1 MAKTGTSIRYKA
13 EEKRRNAIIL
23 AIILFILGLAMIF
36 AGTYAYYRNT
46 INGTVSGTI
55 AAWSFKANNSATS
68 FIISLS
74 LSQSNSTYN
83 STIAPGTSGSFSID
97 LSAADSDLA
106 ADYVMTF
113 SDFQNKPTNLKFYSD
128 SSFTNETDITAS
140 GYSIT
145 GTLASGDAT
154 TKTIYWKWAYGA
166 ASSVTLDNQD
176 ADKNVSFTVTVVGTQ
191 HEA

>member
-1 MAKTGTSIRYKA
+1 MGKHYEAHRRRDQSDTDPWKKEKNDAA
-13 EEKRRNAIIL
+13 EKKEAQNAAL
-23 AIILFILGLAMIF
+23 YSS
-36 AGTYAYYRNT
+36 YAR
-46 INGTVSGTI
+46 
-55 AAWSFKANNSATS
+55 
-68 FIISLS
+68 
-74 LSQSNSTYN
+74 
-83 STIAPGTSGSFSID
+83 
-97 LSAADSDLA
+97 SAADSDLA